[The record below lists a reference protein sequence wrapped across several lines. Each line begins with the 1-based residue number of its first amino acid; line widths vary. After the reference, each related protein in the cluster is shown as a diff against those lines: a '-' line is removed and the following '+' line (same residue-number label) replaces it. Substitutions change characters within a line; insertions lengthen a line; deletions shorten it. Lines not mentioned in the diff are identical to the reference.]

1 MAAALAA
8 SCVAGCAV
16 GPDFQQPPAP
26 AVAGYTAKA
35 LTGADSGGA
44 SQAFQAGADVSGA
57 WWRLFGSRQIDAL
70 VDEAIRN
77 HPDLEAAQ
85 AALRQA
91 REVVAADTGA
101 LYPSITANGG
111 LSPQRTSA
119 ASVGQPSTA
128 SVFTLY
134 GTAVPVTY
142 TPDLFGRLARGIEA
156 DTANAEYARFEL
168 EATYL
173 TLTSNVVS
181 AAINDASYAAQI
193 AVTQEL
199 IDSQRRV
206 VGLLTEQ
213 SNVGSVSRADVL
225 SQQAQLAQTEASLP
239 PLQKARAIG
248 RDQLM
253 AYVGRLPSED
263 RGEFVS
269 LGSLQL
275 PKNLPVTVPSQLVR
289 QRPDIRAAEGLLHQA
304 SANVGVATANMLP
317 QLTLSASAG
326 NQAVSLAKFFASQ
339 FSVWSAAATLA
350 TPVFDAGTLYH
361 TKEEKVAAFEQASAK
376 YRSTVI
382 YAFQNVADSLQAIKA
397 DSALLNAEIAA
408 EKAADDSLKIA
419 QGQYKSGIASFQNV
433 LTAEQTLIAAKTG
446 RVKAEAAR
454 YADTIALFQAL
465 GGGWWNRI
473 DETAAFQAKDPG
485 VVGLFAPLGA
495 LAPSGD
501 AKVQ

>member
-1 MAAALAA
+1 
-8 SCVAGCAV
+8 
-16 GPDFQQPPAP
+16 
-26 AVAGYTAKA
+26 
-35 LTGADSGGA
+35 
-44 SQAFQAGADVSGA
+44 
-57 WWRLFGSRQIDAL
+57 
-70 VDEAIRN
+70 
-77 HPDLEAAQ
+77 
-85 AALRQA
+85 
-91 REVVAADTGA
+91 
-101 LYPSITANGG
+101 
-111 LSPQRTSA
+111 
-119 ASVGQPSTA
+119 
-128 SVFTLY
+128 
-134 GTAVPVTY
+134 
-142 TPDLFGRLARGIEA
+142 
-156 DTANAEYARFEL
+156 
-168 EATYL
+168 
-173 TLTSNVVS
+173 
-181 AAINDASYAAQI
+181 
-193 AVTQEL
+193 
-199 IDSQRRV
+199 
-206 VGLLTEQ
+206 
-213 SNVGSVSRADVL
+213 
-225 SQQAQLAQTEASLP
+225 LP